1 MRQGENQLK
10 RILGLF
16 AHPDDEIFCS
26 GGTMARAASDGAEVL
41 VVSFTRGEAGQ
52 IRDAALA
59 RRSTIGAVREAELGA
74 ACERLGVGESRCL
87 DFADG
92 TLAELDRAVLV
103 DAAVEIIRE
112 FKPDTIISFDDSG
125 AYGHPDHITMS
136 EVSVE
141 ASQQAGCDDTPEL
154 GAPHVPDRVLHAQFP
169 QSQRL
174 LLDLLVD
181 WLSGLPERFRG
192 TETFVNAL
200 LMFADS
206 SSMLGFAA
214 DHLSIEWFPRGS
226 YIIEQDEVADRL
238 YLLLSGSV
246 DAVRE
251 GPDGTMTSLGSVG
264 VGQFIGETGLASGE
278 RRNAHC
284 IATENSACFVF
295 SAAVDTN
302 WKPRGASPNGAAG
315 TSGNSVNDDHHADW
329 RHDVADLVQQKIDAL
344 SAHRTQYTI
353 EPGLFPADMLIEL
366 LGTEYFAE
374 AWRAPSAEASPSR
387 SGG

>member
-1 MRQGENQLK
+1 MGEWPLR

-26 GGTMARAASDGAEVL
+26 GGTMARAASDGAEVM

-59 RRSTIGAVREAELGA
+59 RRSTVGAVREGELAE
-74 ACERLGVGESRCL
+74 ACNRLGVATSRCL

-92 TLAELDRAVLV
+92 TLVDLDRSVLV
-103 DAAVEIIRE
+103 DAAVQIIRE
-112 FKPDTIISFDDSG
+112 FRPDTVISFDQSG
-125 AYGHPDHITMS
+125 AYGHPDHIVMS

-141 ASQQAGCDDTPEL
+141 ASKLAGAVHHDAP
-154 GAPHVPDRVLHAQFP
+154 GAVHAPQRVLHAQFP

-174 LLDLLVD
+174 LLHLLVD
-181 WLSGLPERFRG
+181 WLTGLPDRFRG

-226 YIIEQDEVADRL
+226 YIIEQGEAADSL
-238 YLLLSGSV
+238 YLLLSGGV
-246 DAVRE
+246 DVVRE
-251 GPDGTMTSLGSVG
+251 HADGEMAIVG
-264 VGQFIGETGLASGE
+264 TVGAGEFIGETGLASGE
-278 RRNAHC
+278 PRNAHC

-295 SAAVDTN
+295 SVDADSN
-302 WKPRGASPNGAAG
+302 WKPRGATADSLAEARVESHTDAG
-315 TSGNSVNDDHHADW
+315 VADW
-329 RHDVADLVQQKIDAL
+329 SHDVSDLVEQKVNAL
-344 SAHRTQYTI
+344 AAHRTQYTI
-353 EPGLFPADMLIEL
+353 EPELFPFDMLVEL
-366 LGTEYFAE
+366 LGTEYFFE
-374 AWRAPSAEASPSR
+374 AWCSAEVGAQPR
-387 SGG
+387 DHGD